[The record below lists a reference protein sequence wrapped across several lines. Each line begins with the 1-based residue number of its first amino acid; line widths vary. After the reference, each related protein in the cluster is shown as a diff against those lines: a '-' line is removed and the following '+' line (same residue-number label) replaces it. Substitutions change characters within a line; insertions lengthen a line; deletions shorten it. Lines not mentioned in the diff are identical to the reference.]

1 MKMIANLI
9 KVGNVIKYKEKVF
22 QVLNTNTIKPGKGG
36 AFIQVEMRDLN
47 SGAKINER
55 FRTSE
60 NVEKLSV
67 TEKQVTY
74 LFTENNLITVMNN
87 DDFEQISL
95 NHELLVGNKDLLTDG
110 IQLTIDMIDE
120 SIVGIKLPKSII
132 VEIQNADAVV
142 KGQTASSSFKNAIT
156 TNNIKILVPQHIKE
170 GDKVI
175 INTENS
181 EYVEKAKKIKK

>member
-1 MKMIANLI
+1 
-9 KVGNVIKYKEKVF
+9 
-22 QVLNTNTIKPGKGG
+22 
-36 AFIQVEMRDLN
+36 MR
-47 SGAKINER
+47 
-55 FRTSE
+55 
-60 NVEKLSV
+60 
-67 TEKQVTY
+67 
-74 LFTENNLITVMNN
+74 
-87 DDFEQISL
+87 
-95 NHELLVGNKDLLTDG
+95 
-110 IQLTIDMIDE
+110 

-181 EYVEKAKKIKK
+181 EYVEKAKK